1 MQMAGHAAL
10 HRFDFFARARR
21 VAQDAAG
28 VAPQRAS
35 GVRQFQL
42 AAAHKQRRANLVF
55 HIA

>member
-28 VAPQRAS
+28 VAPQRAA
-35 GVRQFQL
+35 GFRQFQL
-42 AAAHKQRRANLVF
+42 AATHEQRRADQVF